1 MQAKNDSQAWIVC
14 TFIFICLFSSSLSI
28 PFESTRVPKNPDSVR
43 RIQKHLRNRQKES
56 QDRILDESDDA
67 ETRRLL
73 DVFGLRTIPRPPRKR
88 MKTPPFMYQLYQQLE
103 GISEGFA
110 PNFKDGANTVRSFLE
125 DGKSSSGRNEF
136 SFNVNGILRR
146 ESVLFA
152 ELHLFK
158 QRPRQNKMLD
168 TTTDFGDTNGN
179 VSIRVYLVQNDR
191 ASSSDKR
198 KLFITERTVNI
209 SYIGWLDFD
218 VTSAFSQLHSMFQNE
233 ENLEELNPIFE
244 IRVKTVNK
252 TLKKL
257 ISFTK
262 VPNENHSERTPLL
275 ALFLND
281 KSIKIRDIKPPEASR
296 NVENEHLDD
305 EEENLVLMRRKKRAS
320 TKSKRANNQ
329 KKSKCQLLD
338 FYVDFQKVG
347 WSDWIIAPNGYNA
360 NFCEGNCP
368 FPLDPKFN
376 ATNHA
381 TVQAIL
387 HTRGFS
393 RKGSTL
399 PNPCCVPDKFES
411 IHVLYLDDYN
421 NVVLKEFDAM
431 VATSCGCH

>member
-1 MQAKNDSQAWIVC
+1 MQIKSKLQGRIVC
-14 TFIFICLFSSSLSI
+14 TLLCFCLFSTSLSI
-28 PFESTRVPKNPDSVR
+28 PFETTRVPKDPESTR
-43 RIQKHLRNRQKES
+43 KLQRHLRNRQK
-56 QDRILDESDDA
+56 DKILDESAEA

-73 DVFGLRTIPRPPRKR
+73 EVFGLRTIPKPPKKR
-88 MKTPPFMYQLYQQLE
+88 MKTPPFMEKLYQQLE
-103 GISEGFA
+103 GVSNGYA

-136 SFNVNGILRR
+136 SFNVNGILER
-146 ESVLFA
+146 ESVVFA
-152 ELHLFK
+152 ELHLYK
-158 QRPRQNKMLD
+158 QRPRQNKL
-168 TTTDFGDTNGN
+168 TDATADFRNTNGD
-179 VSIRVYLVQNDR
+179 VSIKVYLVHDER
-191 ASSSDKR
+191 TSSSDKR
-198 KLFITERTVNI
+198 KILITERTVNI

-218 VTSAFSQLHSMFQNE
+218 VTSAFSQLHSSFQDGD
-233 ENLEELNPIFE
+233 ELNCVFE
-244 IRVKTVNK
+244 IRVKTDNK
-252 TLKKL
+252 TIKKL

-262 VPNENHSERTPLL
+262 LPNENHSERTPLL

-281 KSIKIRDIKPPEASR
+281 KSIKIRDIKPSGITNS
-296 NVENEHLDD
+296 NVEETHLDKD
-305 EEENLVLMRRKKRAS
+305 ENLVLMRRKRAS
-320 TKSKRANNQ
+320 SSKPKRPNQ

-347 WSDWIIAPNGYNA
+347 WSNWIIAPNGYKA
-360 NFCEGNCP
+360 NYCEGNCP

-387 HTRGFS
+387 HTRGFT

-411 IHVLYLDDYN
+411 IHVLYLDDNN